1 MCALICA
8 VMGGLPHLTRD
19 YQAVYLRGRLPI
31 EVFHSVVLVE
41 VFQRLFTDR
50 SRSIA
55 RFTMRASG
63 YESIAHVLEHRVPHS
78 SVEIATL
85 HPRTIWPPICA
96 VMGDYA
102 WRFVRLLAV

>member
-1 MCALICA
+1 
-8 VMGGLPHLTRD
+8 
-19 YQAVYLRGRLPI
+19 
-31 EVFHSVVLVE
+31 
-41 VFQRLFTDR
+41 
-50 SRSIA
+50 
-55 RFTMRASG
+55 MRASG